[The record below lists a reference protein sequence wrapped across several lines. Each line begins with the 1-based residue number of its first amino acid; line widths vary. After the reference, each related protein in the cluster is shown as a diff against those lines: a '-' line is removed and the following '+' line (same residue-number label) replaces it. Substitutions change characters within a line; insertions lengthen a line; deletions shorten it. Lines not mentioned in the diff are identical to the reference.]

1 MEKKK
6 ILKITKNSAK
16 YALSLVTTASLVEVG
31 YLGATLFANDI
42 ETTVKVVNQKLN
54 PIEYRRRHWWNKPE
68 AFNVRKNQFVADL
81 KKPEKSDEKTKAE
94 KKTEKKSK

>member
-16 YALSLVTTASLVEVG
+16 YALSLVTTASLIEVG
-31 YLGATLFANDI
+31 YLGASMFANDI
-42 ETTVKVVNQKLN
+42 EATVKLVDQKIN

-81 KKPEKSDEKTKAE
+81 KKPEKSEEKTT